1 MKKINKYLVSLAVL
15 SLFILAGCSGGVPPS
30 SSFNFSGNWTMT
42 NTTLSSTLA
51 TSDIGSTT
59 TAKCNIVDTNGSL
72 TIYNFRLINQEFMR
86 WNTGYGTRVG
96 NKLTGNVNGS
106 YTNMYGDPVS
116 MTIYFEGTI
125 NKDGISGSGYW
136 THTFNVYGFFDQASG
151 ATIFVKG

>member
-1 MKKINKYLVSLAVL
+1 LKKLNVHFVL
-15 SLFILAGCSGGVPPS
+15 IVIVFALFLAGCSGGVPSS

-42 NTTLSSTLA
+42 NSTLSSTLA
-51 TSDIGSTT
+51 MSDIGSTT

-72 TIYNFRLINQEFMR
+72 TIYNFRLVNQEFMK
-86 WNTGYGTRVG
+86 WNTGYGSRIG

-106 YTNMYGDPVS
+106 YTNIYGDPVS

-136 THTFNVYGFFDQASG
+136 TQTFNVYGYFDTSSG
-151 ATIFVKG
+151 VTIFVKG